1 MGKRISEREKTGA
14 VRRIWHVPRGAHAGL
29 SWTER
34 PFSWDW
40 DDEIAS
46 PWSWWLISC
55 GYACTYAKASRNI
68 RRGEIFLL
76 FFFFLLCFLWVYLIN
91 KVTRIIVGQR
101 GKENDMRRFFKKCA
115 ILGQHDTGIY
125 PIGSPV
131 VKTSQISLNNQT
143 RVDLIGQESR
153 SWRKT
158 VVMYR
163 LNFFSFLFL
172 FFFWGII
179 TYLLSFFLLAN
190 YTFCTASLS

>member
-1 MGKRISEREKTGA
+1 
-14 VRRIWHVPRGAHAGL
+14 
-29 SWTER
+29 
-34 PFSWDW
+34 
-40 DDEIAS
+40 
-46 PWSWWLISC
+46 
-55 GYACTYAKASRNI
+55 
-68 RRGEIFLL
+68 
-76 FFFFLLCFLWVYLIN
+76 
-91 KVTRIIVGQR
+91 
-101 GKENDMRRFFKKCA
+101 MRRFFKKCA

-153 SWRKT
+153 SRRKT